1 MNRVLELLRDP
12 DAGIM
17 QTFWEN
23 LPAPWEQ
30 DVSDGS
36 AAKRCLAALANAL
49 FLGLA
54 DKRSD

>member
-1 MNRVLELLRDP
+1 
-12 DAGIM
+12 M